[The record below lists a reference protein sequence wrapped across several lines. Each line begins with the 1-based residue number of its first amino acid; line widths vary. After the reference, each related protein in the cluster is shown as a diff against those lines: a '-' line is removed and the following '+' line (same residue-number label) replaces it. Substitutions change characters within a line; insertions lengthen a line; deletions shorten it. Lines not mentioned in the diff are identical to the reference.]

1 MKKKII
7 SFIQKSVL
15 LLFLLFSF
23 GSMYGQVDVNPG
35 AGNYADLASAFAAI
49 NAGAH
54 TGAVTVDIVVTP
66 PKPQEVLY

>member
-23 GSMYGQVDVNPG
+23 GSMYGQVNVNPVRSDG
-35 AGNYADLASAFAAI
+35 GLQDLAVS
-49 NAGAH
+49 GEEP
-54 TGAVTVDIVVTP
+54 V
-66 PKPQEVLY
+66 